1 MTPTHI
7 LLATDF
13 SDPADR
19 ACELAK
25 TLRDSFGATIHVVHV
40 ILRPGD
46 AAFGGDSR
54 LHDTRFAAYELGL
67 ETMLEA
73 FGESFGPGPKITTK
87 LLHGHAAE
95 RILAAAHATKA
106 NLICVGTT
114 GRGMVEGFLMGSTAR
129 ALIRDSDLPVLT
141 AP

>member
-25 TLRDSFGATIHVVHV
+25 TLRDSFGATVHVVHV
-40 ILRPGD
+40 IPRPD
-46 AAFGGDSR
+46 DEAFAGDSHLR
-54 LHDTRFAAYELGL
+54 DKRFAAYELGL
-67 ETMLEA
+67 ETTLEA
-73 FGESFGPGPKITTK
+73 FGQSFGPGPKVTTK
-87 LLHGHAAE
+87 LLQGKPAE
-95 RILAAAHATKA
+95 RILAAADATKA
-106 NLICVGTT
+106 NIICVGTT

-129 ALIRDSDLPVLT
+129 ALIRDSNLPVLT
-141 AP
+141 TP